1 MKHLIAATL
10 LAASVLPATAA
21 DAGAKDY
28 RIDHMEPPSWW
39 VGMRSKTLQ
48 LMVHGKQIADL
59 EPGISYP
66 GVRIEKVAR
75 VANRNYL
82 FIDLA
87 LDDSARPGK
96 FEIRFAAA
104 GKADLELAGP
114 PRSGC
119 RKSRA

>member
-1 MKHLIAATL
+1 MKRLIAAAL
-10 LAASVLPATAA
+10 LAAGALLAA
-21 DAGAKDY
+21 AQDEVAKNY
-28 RIDHMEPPSWW
+28 RIDHKEPPNWW

-66 GVRIEKVAR
+66 GVRIQKVAR

-87 LDDSARPGK
+87 LDDSA
-96 FEIRFAAA
+96 
-104 GKADLELAGP
+104 
-114 PRSGC
+114 
-119 RKSRA
+119 